1 MFLFILCLFQ
11 NMHTCFIEGVSALIS
26 HWIAALWNKYDRFWT
41 EHKKYIVLNVIS
53 LHHLKADIM
62 RIHLRKF
69 FCVALIMVNLCS
81 LCVHG
86 QNDKSGITKNALS
99 NLHINGFVQDKF
111 GYMWIATAKGL
122 CRYNGYEYLTFYHV
136 TNDSLSLSSDFISGL
151 LLDSKE
157 DLWIATDKGLCRY
170 NYELSNFERF
180 NFDGHG
186 NYCLNLLEYNREI
199 IGYGTGISR
208 INPSNYKLSLCES
221 TEKNYFHTGIEHNN
235 LLWMGGEDGI
245 FCLNAKFEII
255 KQMNLPDDTKINCTY
270 KHLDGCIWFG
280 TNKGIVV
287 VDPVRKE
294 LLETPLNSVLADQM
308 KHLYIT
314 FITKISAS
322 QLCIGTENSGVY
334 VYDFITR
341 NLENIQETGL
351 FPGVTSK
358 HVTACYT
365 DKQDNIW
372 LGTFDRGYYLEIANK
387 KEFNA
392 DNVLNS
398 FMKGKFTTCIVEDND
413 ENLWIGTRY
422 SGLICYSRKT
432 SSFVQYDF
440 SNFLPFSVPSVVH
453 SMHFSSKGK
462 LWLNYGKKLL
472 TCDIKGRIVSYK
484 EIDVPDGIG
493 TITEDNRGRIWVGS
507 AQNGVRV
514 YDPEDMH
521 LITAVT
527 PKRSYYN
534 NVPRILKLSSGDM
547 LISSYGENVYK
558 VNPNTFEIT
567 PLSENKDIL
576 PYASRAIYLYEDNHH
591 DIWIGTYGEGM
602 AKYMAKNDWVEGF
615 SLSEGLP
622 SNDVL
627 SIMEDDAGN
636 MWVSTSFG
644 LTRFEPGTRKF
655 YNYFDYDG
663 IQGNQ
668 FHEKCVLKTRDGEL
682 FFGGNHGLTFFYPSH
697 IHLYSV
703 MLPVI
708 LEDLKVFNESEQ
720 IGAKDGVLNKHIS
733 QTKEVV
739 FNHRQNVFSIDYSGL
754 DFGFSPKINYA
765 YMMVNFDKD
774 WNYVGNFRRATYSN
788 LPPGEYIFEVK
799 AQNRDGVWNNIPTKL
814 LIRVKPS
821 PWMTTGALCTYILF
835 VLAVVYIC
843 IRIYVNMKINKVR
856 LSMVEKE
863 RDREKEISLMK
874 VRFFSNISHELRT
887 PLTLIYGPV
896 KLLMNSDISTSER
909 QYLIAFLERNI
920 KRILLLIDQLLD
932 FKKLESDTL
941 PLRVEK
947 EDIVPLAAHIIDSFA
962 YFAKAKNTE
971 LKLNC
976 EYESLVVPID
986 VDKLNKILTNLIS
999 NAVKYTLNDG
1009 HVQISLSITEHPGKE
1024 YGITVRSSRYL
1035 VVSVEDDGIG
1045 MSEEDLAHLFERYQR
1060 FEDKIDGHGVG
1071 LNYVKRLVEKHKGG
1085 IIAKSGK
1092 GKGTVFSFVLPVDE
1106 AVYADEME
1114 QNKVDIIYQE
1124 NNDKL
1129 LKEPTASTES
1139 EVNEASEDAMKNE
1152 KTVLVVEDNAEVR
1165 MFISMLL
1172 KEYMVLTANNG
1183 LEGYQVAQE
1192 VIPDLIV
1199 SDVLM
1204 PEMDGYQFCHKVK
1217 NDPELSHI
1225 PFIILTAKTTESDLI
1240 EGYSQGADVYL
1251 NKPFNPELF
1260 QTVIRQAF
1268 INQERRRAIV
1278 LRNNGPEAGEVDMKT
1293 VLSPIDQRFMD
1304 KLYAYIDSNLS
1315 NCELN
1320 INMLGK
1326 ELGFSR
1332 TSFYRKIKGL
1342 TGQTPND
1349 FLRIYR
1355 LNKAAELILADEFSL
1370 NEIGDRVGFGTYSHF
1385 STCFK
1390 KHFGVSPKDYMG
1402 T

>member
-1 MFLFILCLFQ
+1 
-11 NMHTCFIEGVSALIS
+11 
-26 HWIAALWNKYDRFWT
+26 
-41 EHKKYIVLNVIS
+41 
-53 LHHLKADIM
+53 M
-62 RIHLRKF
+62 RIHLKRL
-69 FCVALIMVNLCS
+69 FCMALMMVNLCS
-81 LCVHG
+81 LYVVYG
-86 QNDKSGITKNALS
+86 QSEQSGITKNALS

-122 CRYNGYEYLTFYHV
+122 CRYNGYEYLTFYHAA
-136 TNDSLSLSSDFISGL
+136 NDSLSLSSDFISGL
-151 LLDSKE
+151 LIDSKE
-157 DLWIATDKGLCRY
+157 DLWVATDKGLCKY

-180 NFDGHG
+180 DFEGQG
-186 NYCLNLLEYNREI
+186 KYCLNLLEYNREI
-199 IGYGTGISR
+199 IGFGTGIARVNPASR
-208 INPSNYKLSLCES
+208 KLFLCES
-221 TEKNYFHTGIEHNN
+221 LEKNYFLAGIEHNN
-235 LLWMGGEDGI
+235 LLWMGGENAI
-245 FCLNAKFEII
+245 FCLNTRFEVVRQID
-255 KQMNLPDDTKINCTY
+255 LPGDTKINCAY
-270 KHLDGCIWFG
+270 KHIDGCIWFG
-280 TNKGIVV
+280 TNKGIIV

-294 LLETPLNSVLADQM
+294 CLEVPLNSKYADRM

-314 FITKISAS
+314 FITKIGAS

-334 VYDFITR
+334 IYDFITR
-341 NLENIQETGL
+341 NLNNLQEQDTGL
-351 FPGVTSK
+351 FPEVTSK

-398 FMKGKFTTCIVEDND
+398 FIKGKFATCIVEDND

-422 SGLICYSRKT
+422 SGLICYNRRT
-432 SSFVQYDF
+432 GSFVQYDS
-440 SNFLPFSVPSVVH
+440 SNFPAFSLPAVVH
-453 SMHFSSKGK
+453 SMYFSSKGK

-472 TCDIKGRIVSYK
+472 ACDVKGRITSHK

-493 TITEDNRGRIWVGS
+493 TITEDNQGRIWIGS
-507 AQNGVRV
+507 AQNGIRV
-514 YDPEDMH
+514 YDPDDMH

-547 LISSYGENVYK
+547 LISSYGENVYV
-558 VNPNTFEIT
+558 VNPATFAMT
-567 PLSENKDIL
+567 PLSENKDIF
-576 PYASRAIYLYEDNHH
+576 PYASRAIYLYEDSHH

-602 AKYMAKNDWVEGF
+602 AKYMVKNDWVERF
-615 SLSEGLP
+615 SLAEGLP

-627 SIMEDDAGN
+627 SVVEDDSGN

-644 LTRFEPGTRKF
+644 LSRFEPGTRKF

-668 FHEKCVLKTRDGEL
+668 FHEKCALKTKDGEL
-682 FFGGNHGLTFFYPSH
+682 FFGGNHGLTFFYPHH

-708 LEDLKVFNESEQ
+708 LEDLKVFNESER
-720 IGAKDGVLNKHIS
+720 IGAKGGVLDKHIS

-821 PWMTTGALCTYILF
+821 PWMTVWAICGYVFF
-835 VLAVVYIC
+835 VLVVVYMC

-856 LSMVEKE
+856 LVMAEKE
-863 RDREKEISLMK
+863 RDREKEVSLMK
-874 VRFFSNISHELRT
+874 ARFFSNISHELRT

-896 KLLMNSDISTSER
+896 KLLLNPDIGASER
-909 QYLIAFLERNI
+909 QNLIAFLERNI

-947 EDIVPLAAHIIDSFA
+947 EDIIPLVEHVVDSFS
-962 YFAKAKNTE
+962 YFAKAKNMD
-971 LKLNC
+971 LQLNC
-976 EYESLVVPID
+976 EFESLIIPVD
-986 VDKLNKILTNLIS
+986 VDKLNKILTNLVS

-1009 HVQISLSITEHPGKE
+1009 HVRVSLKVTDRPDKE
-1024 YGITVRSSRYL
+1024 YGLEAQSSRYL
-1035 VVSVEDDGIG
+1035 VIEVEDDGIG
-1045 MSEEDLAHLFERYQR
+1045 VKKEDLPHLFERYQR
-1060 FEDKIDGHGVG
+1060 FEDNIDGHGVG
-1071 LNYVKRLVEKHKGG
+1071 LNYVKRLVEKHKGK
-1085 IIAKSGK
+1085 IMARSGEDK
-1092 GKGTVFSFVLPVDE
+1092 GMIFSFVLPVDE
-1106 AVYADEME
+1106 AIYVEEME
-1114 QNKVDIIYQE
+1114 HDKVDIIYQD

-1129 LKEPTASTES
+1129 LKEPEGMEKPVDGEIVDDTGKS
-1139 EVNEASEDAMKNE
+1139 E

-1165 MFISMLL
+1165 TFISILL
-1172 KEYMVLTANNG
+1172 KEYTVLTANNG

-1192 VIPDLIV
+1192 VVPDLIV

-1204 PEMDGYQFCHKVK
+1204 PEMDGYQFCNKVK
-1217 NDPELSHI
+1217 NDPELCHI

-1278 LRNNGPEAGEVDMKT
+1278 LRNNGPEAEEVDMKT